1 MDRPPVVVI
10 ACRVLQDLLAR
21 LLPAG
26 LATEVVYTD
35 HGLHRQPG
43 ILNKTVQEAID
54 CIKTPSLV
62 VLGYGLCGDGLA
74 GVRSGRHTLLIPRA
88 DDCVTLFLGSHDAYR
103 REFRAVPATFYLTKG
118 WLESD
123 CNPAREYQEYVDKY
137 GPDNAAFIVDM
148 QYQHLKRLALVAHS
162 QADLVAYRP
171 RALEVAHYC
180 ERWSMR
186 YEEILGS
193 DAYIRRLVEAA
204 ADLESAGDDFV
215 VIPPGGELRQ
225 AHFLC
230 FEQGG
235 VG

>member
-1 MDRPPVVVI
+1 MDRPPTVVI
-10 ACRVLQDLLAR
+10 ACRVLQDLLDR
-21 LLPAG
+21 LLPQG

-35 HGLHRQPG
+35 YGLHRQPG
-43 ILNKTVQEAID
+43 ILNRTIREAID
-54 CIKTPSLV
+54 RIKTPSLV

-74 GVRSGRHTLLIPRA
+74 GIRAGRHTLLIPRA
-88 DDCVTLFLGSHDAYR
+88 DDCITLLLGSHDAYH
-103 REFRAVPATFYLTKG
+103 REFEAVPATFYLTKG
-118 WLESD
+118 WLESE

-137 GPDNAAFIVDM
+137 GPDNAALIIDM
-148 QYQHLKRLALVAHS
+148 QYRHLKRLALVAHS

-204 ADLESAGDDFV
+204 ADPESAGADFL
-215 VIPPGGELRQ
+215 VIPPGGELCQ
-225 AHFLC
+225 AQFLRY
-230 FEQGG
+230 ELDGAG
-235 VG
+235 